1 VLVVPNNLIRAAAIK
16 LGKGG
21 GAAGDGGEVLHQL
34 FLLTRGTH
42 ALVAL
47 AQSLQDRLR
56 QTFAREAG
64 ELPGEALDF
73 RVADTERHDSII
85 YKLERYIQVEKPAW
99 YMVTE
104 RRDNAGENPVR
115 PICFVIGVA

>member
-1 VLVVPNNLIRAAAIK
+1 MTIYFGSPCSSYPIISSGLRRSSSGRAA
-16 LGKGG
+16 
-21 GAAGDGGEVLHQL
+21 
-34 FLLTRGTH
+34 LTRGTH